1 MEGKIIR
8 NELVKQLRVHDFEI
22 IIDDGKDWV
31 EKKVEQV
38 LNFKIILEESS
49 RYNCWCVWENF

>member
-22 IIDDGKDWV
+22 FIDDGKDWV
-31 EKKVEQV
+31 EKKMEQV

-49 RYNCWCVWENF
+49 RYNC